1 MKKGTIKIVVKE
13 LPNEDVD
20 VKADV
25 DGTTYLLLDGLLIT
39 AAQIVADTNPKAA
52 DVAINDFKKHIE
64 KALNKIE

>member
-25 DGTTYLLLDGLLIT
+25 DGTAYLLLDGLLIT